1 MAHHKSAMKRIRQT
15 AVRTERNRAGRSKV
29 KHAIRNFREAVAGN
43 AEGLA
48 ETLKN
53 TVAELNKAASKGV
66 IPAKRTSRKISRLT
80 RLLNSVEG

>member
-66 IPAKRTSRKISRLT
+66 IPASRKISRLT